1 MFVVPDGLVVFSKD
15 NCAGCVQ
22 LKRKLESQDKPY
34 FEYKI
39 DENQEAANFVISK
52 GFRSM
57 PVVFLDGEAVSV
69 FKVVS

>member
-1 MFVVPDGLVVFSKD
+1 MFVVPDGLVVFSKA

-22 LKRKLESQDKPY
+22 LKSKLEAQDKSY

-39 DENQEAANFVISK
+39 DENQDAANFVISK

-69 FKVVS
+69 FKVVN